1 MERGFNE
8 AQEERILKVIG
19 SFTNEKDILDAWA
32 LRIEQSI
39 AFPFQAEIADWQ
51 EMASI
56 VQEGDVVK
64 VHSIDGIFDMYGII
78 VNTRYGRKKVA
89 IPLLDLEP
97 INISGEQRMLLDDYN
112 VWFSNR

>member
-64 VHSIDGIFDMYGII
+64 VHSIDGIFDMYGRSEERR
-78 VNTRYGRKKVA
+78 VGKEDGDQEETQQEGRGMTRTGVT
-89 IPLLDLEP
+89 
-97 INISGEQRMLLDDYN
+97 
-112 VWFSNR
+112 